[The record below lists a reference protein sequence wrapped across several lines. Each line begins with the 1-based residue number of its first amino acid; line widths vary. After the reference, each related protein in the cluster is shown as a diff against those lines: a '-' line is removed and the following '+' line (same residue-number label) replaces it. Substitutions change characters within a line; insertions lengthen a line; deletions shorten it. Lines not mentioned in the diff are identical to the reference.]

1 MKRLVLLV
9 LVLAACKSSSN
20 TKPAPAAGDDSPDTT
35 AQRARPTARVAPE
48 LPNEVEGSNA
58 PSLPE
63 EHGFRHHRGDW
74 NGSAMTDEERA
85 AMFKQR
91 AEKARTRMDANGD
104 GKLSYDELK
113 NAPGRMHFDDP
124 AAIDTNHDGDIS
136 ADELEAAMKARR
148 EQWRAQRDGQNG
160 GSGAPAAPPAP
171 AAAPPPT
178 TDDPNATAP

>member
-20 TKPAPAAGDDSPDTT
+20 TKPAPAAGDDSPDT
-35 AQRARPTARVAPE
+35 AQRARPTGRVAPA

-58 PSLPE
+58 PSLPDE
-63 EHGFRHHRGDW
+63 RGFRHHRGDW
-74 NGSAMTDEERA
+74 NGSAMTDEERE

-91 AEKARTRMDANGD
+91 AEKARARMDANGD

-148 EQWRAQRDGQNG
+148 EQWRAQRDAQTG
-160 GSGAPAAPPAP
+160 GSGGSAAPAAPPAP
-171 AAAPPPT
+171 PP
-178 TDDPNATAP
+178 DDPNATAP

>member
-20 TKPAPAAGDDSPDTT
+20 NPPAPAAGDDSPDPG
-35 AQRARPTARVAPE
+35 AQRARPTARVAPA

-63 EHGFRHHRGDW
+63 ERGFRHHRGDW
-74 NGSAMTDEERA
+74 NGSAMTDEERE

-104 GKLSYDELK
+104 GKVSYDEIK
-113 NAPGRMHFDDP
+113 NAQGRMHFDDP

-136 ADELEAAMKARR
+136 TDELEAAMKARR
-148 EQWRAQRDGQNG
+148 EQFRAQRDAENG
-160 GSGAPAAPPAP
+160 GSGAPPAPPAAPPDN
-171 AAAPPPT
+171 T
-178 TDDPNATAP
+178 TAP

>member
-1 MKRLVLLV
+1 MKRLVLLM

-20 TKPAPAAGDDSPDTT
+20 NKPAPAAGDDSPDTT
-35 AQRARPTARVAPE
+35 AQRARPTARVAPA

-63 EHGFRHHRGDW
+63 ERGFRHHRGDW
-74 NGSAMTDEERA
+74 NGSAMTDEERE

-91 AEKARTRMDANGD
+91 AEKARARLDADGD
-104 GKLSYDELK
+104 GKVSYDEVK
-113 NAPGRMHFDDP
+113 NAQGRMHFDDP

-148 EQWRAQRDGQNG
+148 EQFRAQREARNGG
-160 GSGAPAAPPAP
+160 GSGDPAAPPAP
-171 AAAPPPT
+171 PPAP
-178 TDDPNATAP
+178 DDNATAP